1 MEVLNLYLL
10 GKWIDAAIFCVV
22 VVSNWNFCDFSC
34 GWAALNPTRFF
45 LTELWLSSLVLDI
58 ISNAAAVVD
67 SILIDGSELIVFL
80 ETVPEVRELPANF
93 RVSIWVEGFPVEVD
107 ESLSPAA
114 ESKDLTCFEGFGL
127 KEEVFAVEKDFEL
140 RGVVELSDFELS
152 IFPFGVA
159 GLTEEAGGFF
169 FVV

>member
-1 MEVLNLYLL
+1 
-10 GKWIDAAIFCVV
+10 
-22 VVSNWNFCDFSC
+22 
-34 GWAALNPTRFF
+34 
-45 LTELWLSSLVLDI
+45 VLDI

-67 SILIDGSELIVFL
+67 SILIDGSELIVFV

-93 RVSIWVEGFPVEVD
+93 RVSVCVEGFPVEVD
-107 ESLSPAA
+107 ESLRPAA

-140 RGVVELSDFELS
+140 RRRGVVELSDFELS